1 MNQHLKLANL
11 EIPKDLWSMSDEK
24 RREITLTVK
33 FFLEGLIKRQ
43 LGVRVN
49 KQKFLKQ
56 LIESTIIVNE
66 EQQNYE
72 ICAVM
77 VSVKEL
83 IEQEEKEK

>member
-1 MNQHLKLANL
+1 MNQHLKLADL

-72 ICAVM
+72 ICQVM
-77 VSVKEL
+77 KDVKQLLDEP
-83 IEQEEKEK
+83 IG

>member
-1 MNQHLKLANL
+1 MNQHLKLADL
-11 EIPKDLWSMSDEK
+11 EIPKDLWSMSDKE

-43 LGVRVN
+43 LGGRMN

-66 EQQNYE
+66 AEEQYE
-72 ICAVM
+72 ICQVM
-77 VSVKEL
+77 KDVKQLLDEP
-83 IEQEEKEK
+83 IG

>member
-1 MNQHLKLANL
+1 MNQHLKLADL
-11 EIPKDLWSMSDEK
+11 EIPKDLWSMSDKERK
-24 RREITLTVK
+24 EITLTVK

-72 ICAVM
+72 ICQVM
-77 VSVKEL
+77 KDVKQLLDEP
-83 IEQEEKEK
+83 IG